1 MKTIFTISRIF
12 TESICMDILQQ
23 VNWTELFP
31 LIALLSFLFGINVA
45 VNVAMQLLENLCWTQ
60 TATVCSL
67 LLLSGFGFSSAR
79 LLVDAP
85 APPVSAVHLFNISS
99 QSCRVK
105 KQKKEKKQIPQLK
118 VESDYLRSL
127 VLFSSC
133 FSQRI
138 LNWCVHLNSLEVIFV
153 CKSAL
158 METSL
163 QNELDVMFQWSNSL
177 LCVSRHVLKVGY
189 SHLCWIP
196 TEMSAFNFRALNLI
210 ANAGWPVRINKTVPI
225 KNIFSWISLLFCWL
239 WSLLIRLKELVVLS
253 QSLNDTLARVRVSF
267 FLTLFIIVLQR
278 SAVSLD

>member
-105 KQKKEKKQIPQLK
+105 KPKKRKKA
-118 VESDYLRSL
+118 D
-127 VLFSSC
+127 SST
-133 FSQRI
+133 Q
-138 LNWCVHLNSLEVIFV
+138 
-153 CKSAL
+153 
-158 METSL
+158 
-163 QNELDVMFQWSNSL
+163 
-177 LCVSRHVLKVGY
+177 
-189 SHLCWIP
+189 
-196 TEMSAFNFRALNLI
+196 
-210 ANAGWPVRINKTVPI
+210 
-225 KNIFSWISLLFCWL
+225 SWIW
-239 WSLLIRLKELVVLS
+239 LS
-253 QSLNDTLARVRVSF
+253 QLPCSLFELLQPTHPELMCASKLARGD
-267 FLTLFIIVLQR
+267 LCL
-278 SAVSLD
+278 